1 MIARKQEDFMKLGK
15 ETMQNPKTVTKLH
28 NLLIQLSI
36 WKATNQMIF
45 INFVVSCIDYDSTQ
59 GRLQFLSLII
69 VHNTSF
75 IVLIS

>member
-15 ETMQNPKTVTKLH
+15 EKMHNPKTVTKLH

-45 INFVVSCIDYDSTQ
+45 INFVVSSIDYDSAQ
-59 GRLQFLSLII
+59 GRLQFLS
-69 VHNTSF
+69 HNLRVS
-75 IVLIS
+75 